1 MIPIAKVQAAVS
13 RDKISEPFLAYVG
26 SWHIASVRCDAS
38 TAIAIGGIADV
49 SRSLV
54 APRNDAN
61 DPQQTL
67 AAYFCCA
74 AQHRSLHATVS
85 SST

>member
-38 TAIAIGGIADV
+38 TAIAIGGIADM
-49 SRSLV
+49 SRSLAARGTTRMVESECGAV
-54 APRNDAN
+54 AVA
-61 DPQQTL
+61 
-67 AAYFCCA
+67 
-74 AQHRSLHATVS
+74 
-85 SST
+85 